1 MNVGRRARQFTRAV
15 DELLARATAERIE
28 RSAVGTYCNG
38 VRRVRIADPDEDAI
52 AFAEPPAGL
61 FAQ

>member
-1 MNVGRRARQFTRAV
+1 VTAIA
-15 DELLARATAERIE
+15 APTAERIE
-28 RSAVGTYCNG
+28 HSAVGTDSNG
-38 VRRVRIADPDEDAI
+38 VRQVKLADPEEDAI